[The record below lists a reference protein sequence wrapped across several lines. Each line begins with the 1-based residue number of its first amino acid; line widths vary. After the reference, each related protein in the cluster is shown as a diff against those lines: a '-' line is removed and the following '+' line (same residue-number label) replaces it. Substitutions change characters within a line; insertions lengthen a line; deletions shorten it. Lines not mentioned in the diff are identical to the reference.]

1 MDFHDPCADLF
12 PHTEQSKQCNQM
24 QRKIFHQLNHR
35 VFPEK
40 KEPDFANTTVELAI
54 GKSWEVALQDKK
66 EENIKIHPFVSSTSS
81 TCLSHKQKKSRKP
94 QNPEALVQPPRK
106 LLKTP
111 ESERPGLTF
120 FVVTFRQHCPMNNPT
135 AFSRL
140 RGDDLRTFDY
150 NGKNVALT
158 EATKSRKAKKKD
170 NFPLKCL
177 FYQITGD
184 PEPLLLARNN

>member
-1 MDFHDPCADLF
+1 MTLVQTFSLILNKASSAIKCREKYFISWITEPSQKKRNQILLTQLWNLPLLNPGNWLCRTKRRRTLKF
-12 PHTEQSKQCNQM
+12 TPLSTPHPPPASAISK
-24 QRKIFHQLNHR
+24 
-35 VFPEK
+35 
-40 KEPDFANTTVELAI
+40 
-54 GKSWEVALQDKK
+54 
-66 EENIKIHPFVSSTSS
+66 
-81 TCLSHKQKKSRKP
+81 KKSRKP

-111 ESERPGLTF
+111 EFEWPGLTF

-158 EATKSRKAKKKD
+158 EATISRKAKKKD